1 MNAELLNELAN
12 FDTGEA
18 TSSPV
23 GTRIRSPGTGHRQCV
38 AFESLVEGQRFYVE
52 ARSDSY
58 LTRTSRPLS
67 RCPRFVNTFVWV
79 NCND

>member
-1 MNAELLNELAN
+1 MNAELLDELAN
-12 FDTGEA
+12 FDTGET

-23 GTRIRSPGTGHRQCV
+23 GTRIRSSSTGPRQCV
-38 AFESLVEGQRFYVE
+38 PFESLVEGQRFFVE
-52 ARSDSY
+52 PRSSSY

-67 RCPRFVNTFVWV
+67 RCPRYANTFVWV